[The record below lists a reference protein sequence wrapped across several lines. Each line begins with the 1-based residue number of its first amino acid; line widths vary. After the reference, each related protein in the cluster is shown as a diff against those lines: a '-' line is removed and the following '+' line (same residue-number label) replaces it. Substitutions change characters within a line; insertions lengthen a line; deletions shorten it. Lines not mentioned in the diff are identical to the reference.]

1 MKEKYHS
8 CLKSYIF
15 LYGPF
20 SFLFC
25 RCHICS
31 IGFDVRAIALSHM
44 RANHSEECVA
54 IEALVNTRMEMEL
67 NSTGILIPN
76 LQSPTLPTGPTN
88 DSSNPSLHP
97 TSNSKEGV
105 ECIFC
110 PFVSKTFLELRRH
123 VSKDHGVKY
132 TCDIC
137 HKSFGLKKL
146 LVRHKK
152 KHDSGVSSASGDESE
167 LDIESASSLSG
178 TAQAMASSVLV
189 ANLKNS
195 AKSQQQSAQNTQ
207 LTPSN
212 LKLTTQLNQIE
223 SPLVN
228 NIMMKKK
235 PSLMD
240 TINKLSASKQ
250 KSSLDN
256 LFNKSATVQANQDQ
270 GDNNDNVQVV

>member
-1 MKEKYHS
+1 
-8 CLKSYIF
+8 
-15 LYGPF
+15 
-20 SFLFC
+20 
-25 RCHICS
+25 
-31 IGFDVRAIALSHM
+31 M

-76 LQSPTLPTGPTN
+76 LQQTPTLPTGP
-88 DSSNPSLHP
+88 DSSNNQSAVHP
-97 TSNSKEGV
+97 TSSSKEGV

-152 KHDSGVSSASGDESE
+152 KHDSGVSSASGGDESE

-178 TAQAMASSVLV
+178 TAPQAMASSVLA

-195 AKSQQQSAQNTQ
+195 AKSQQQQSAQQTTQ
-207 LTPSN
+207 LTPSS
-212 LKLTTQLNQIE
+212 LKMMTQLNQIE
-223 SPLVN
+223 SPIVN
-228 NIMMKKK
+228 NIMISKKK

-256 LFNKSATVQANQDQ
+256 LFNKSATVQTNQDQ
-270 GDNNDNVQVV
+270 GDNNDNIQVV

>member
-1 MKEKYHS
+1 MDQQDNTAAS
-8 CLKSYIF
+8 PVS
-15 LYGPF
+15 
-20 SFLFC
+20 
-25 RCHICS
+25 S
-31 IGFDVRAIALSHM
+31 I
-44 RANHSEECVA
+44 
-54 IEALVNTRMEMEL
+54 
-67 NSTGILIPN
+67 NSN
-76 LQSPTLPTGPTN
+76 NQNSV
-88 DSSNPSLHP
+88 HP
-97 TSNSKEGV
+97 TSSSKEGV

-137 HKSFGLKKL
+137 QKSFGLKKL

-167 LDIESASSLSG
+167 LDIETASSLSG
-178 TAQAMASSVLV
+178 TAQAMASSILA

-195 AKSQQQSAQNTQ
+195 AKSQQQQSAQTTKQ

-212 LKLTTQLNQIE
+212 LKLMTQLE
-223 SPLVN
+223 SPTVN
-228 NIMMKKK
+228 NIMMQKKK

-256 LFNKSATVQANQDQ
+256 LFNKSATVQTNQDQ
-270 GDNNDNVQVV
+270 GENHKSGLLSKL

>member
-1 MKEKYHS
+1 
-8 CLKSYIF
+8 
-15 LYGPF
+15 
-20 SFLFC
+20 
-25 RCHICS
+25 
-31 IGFDVRAIALSHM
+31 M

-76 LQSPTLPTGPTN
+76 LQQTPTLPTGP
-88 DSSNPSLHP
+88 DSSNNQSTVHP
-97 TSNSKEGV
+97 TSSSKEGV

-137 HKSFGLKKL
+137 QKSFGLKKL

-152 KHDSGVSSASGDESE
+152 KHDSGVSSASGGDESE

-178 TAQAMASSVLV
+178 TAPQAMASSVLA

-195 AKSQQQSAQNTQ
+195 AKSQQQQSAQQTTQ

-212 LKLTTQLNQIE
+212 LKMMTQLNQIE
-223 SPLVN
+223 SPIVN
-228 NIMMKKK
+228 NIMISKKK

-270 GDNNDNVQVV
+270 GENNDNIQVV

>member
-1 MKEKYHS
+1 
-8 CLKSYIF
+8 
-15 LYGPF
+15 
-20 SFLFC
+20 
-25 RCHICS
+25 
-31 IGFDVRAIALSHM
+31 M

-76 LQSPTLPTGPTN
+76 LQNTTLPTGP
-88 DSSNPSLHP
+88 DSSNNQSVTHP
-97 TSNSKEGV
+97 TSSSKEGV

-137 HKSFGLKKL
+137 QKSFGLKKL

-152 KHDSGVSSASGDESE
+152 KHDSGVSSASGGDESE

-178 TAQAMASSVLV
+178 TAPQAMASSVLA

-195 AKSQQQSAQNTQ
+195 AKSQQQSAQQTTQ

-212 LKLTTQLNQIE
+212 LKMMTQLNQIE
-223 SPLVN
+223 SPIVN
-228 NIMMKKK
+228 NIMISKKK

-256 LFNKSATVQANQDQ
+256 LFNKSATVQTNQDQ
-270 GDNNDNVQVV
+270 GENNDNVQVV

>member
-1 MKEKYHS
+1 M
-8 CLKSYIF
+8 
-15 LYGPF
+15 
-20 SFLFC
+20 
-25 RCHICS
+25 
-31 IGFDVRAIALSHM
+31 RAIALSHM

-76 LQSPTLPTGPTN
+76 LQQTPTLPTGP
-88 DSSNPSLHP
+88 DSSNNQSLHP
-97 TSNSKEGV
+97 TSSSKEGV

-152 KHDSGVSSASGDESE
+152 KHDSGVSSASGGDESE

-178 TAQAMASSVLV
+178 TAPQAMASSVLA

-223 SPLVN
+223 SPIVN
-228 NIMMKKK
+228 NIMISKKK

-256 LFNKSATVQANQDQ
+256 LFNKSATVQTNQDQ
-270 GDNNDNVQVV
+270 GDNNDNIQVV

>member
-1 MKEKYHS
+1 M
-8 CLKSYIF
+8 
-15 LYGPF
+15 
-20 SFLFC
+20 
-25 RCHICS
+25 
-31 IGFDVRAIALSHM
+31 RAIALSHM

-76 LQSPTLPTGPTN
+76 LQDPTLPTGPTN
-88 DSSNPSLHP
+88 DNQSVHP
-97 TSNSKEGV
+97 TSSSKEGV

-137 HKSFGLKKL
+137 QKSFGLKKL

-178 TAQAMASSVLV
+178 TAQAMASSILA

-195 AKSQQQSAQNTQ
+195 AKSQQQQSAQTTKQ

-212 LKLTTQLNQIE
+212 LKLMTQLNQIE
-223 SPLVN
+223 SPIVN

-256 LFNKSATVQANQDQ
+256 LFNKSATVQTNQDQ

>member
-1 MKEKYHS
+1 
-8 CLKSYIF
+8 
-15 LYGPF
+15 
-20 SFLFC
+20 
-25 RCHICS
+25 
-31 IGFDVRAIALSHM
+31 M

-67 NSTGILIPN
+67 NSTGILIPT
-76 LQSPTLPTGPTN
+76 LQQTPTLPTGP
-88 DSSNPSLHP
+88 DSSNNQNSVHP
-97 TSNSKEGV
+97 TSSSKDGV

-137 HKSFGLKKL
+137 QKSFGLKKL

-178 TAQAMASSVLV
+178 TAQAMASSILA

-195 AKSQQQSAQNTQ
+195 AKSQQQQSAQTTKQ

-212 LKLTTQLNQIE
+212 LKLMTQLNQIE
-223 SPLVN
+223 SPIVN
-228 NIMMKKK
+228 NIMMQKKK

-256 LFNKSATVQANQDQ
+256 LFNKSATVQTNQDQ
-270 GDNNDNVQVV
+270 GENNDNIQVV

>member
-1 MKEKYHS
+1 
-8 CLKSYIF
+8 
-15 LYGPF
+15 
-20 SFLFC
+20 
-25 RCHICS
+25 
-31 IGFDVRAIALSHM
+31 M

-76 LQSPTLPTGPTN
+76 LQQTPTLPTGPPTN
-88 DSSNPSLHP
+88 DSPSNNQSAVHS
-97 TSNSKEGV
+97 TSSSKEGV

-152 KHDSGVSSASGDESE
+152 KHDSGVSSASGGDESE

-178 TAQAMASSVLV
+178 TAQAMASSVLA

-195 AKSQQQSAQNTQ
+195 VKSQQQSAQSTQ

-223 SPLVN
+223 SPIVN
-228 NIMMKKK
+228 NIMISKKK

>member
-1 MKEKYHS
+1 M
-8 CLKSYIF
+8 
-15 LYGPF
+15 
-20 SFLFC
+20 
-25 RCHICS
+25 
-31 IGFDVRAIALSHM
+31 RAIALSHM

-76 LQSPTLPTGPTN
+76 LQTPTLPTGPTN
-88 DSSNPSLHP
+88 DSSNNQSVHP
-97 TSNSKEGV
+97 TSSSKEGV

-137 HKSFGLKKL
+137 QKSFGLKKL

-178 TAQAMASSVLV
+178 TAQAMASSVLA

-195 AKSQQQSAQNTQ
+195 VKSQQQSAQNTQ

-223 SPLVN
+223 SPIVN

>member
-1 MKEKYHS
+1 
-8 CLKSYIF
+8 
-15 LYGPF
+15 
-20 SFLFC
+20 
-25 RCHICS
+25 
-31 IGFDVRAIALSHM
+31 M

-76 LQSPTLPTGPTN
+76 LQQTPTLPTGPITN
-88 DSSNPSLHP
+88 DSPSNNQSAVHP
-97 TSNSKEGV
+97 TSSSKEGV

-152 KHDSGVSSASGDESE
+152 KHDSGVSSASGGDESE

-178 TAQAMASSVLV
+178 TAPQAMASSVLA

-195 AKSQQQSAQNTQ
+195 AKSQQQQSAQQTTQ

-212 LKLTTQLNQIE
+212 NLKMMTQLNQIE
-223 SPLVN
+223 SPIVN
-228 NIMMKKK
+228 NIMISKKK

-256 LFNKSATVQANQDQ
+256 LFNKSATVQTNQDQ
-270 GDNNDNVQVV
+270 GENNDNIQVV